1 MHWWIPQT
9 PHCVIIMHNI
19 YIYPLTLLHRVRES
33 CEMLN
38 NSITCSDTRVVE
50 RHDVIFGQP
59 CSAGWRKLLASE
71 PQIACLQKQ
80 PCTTCNLKFKQSQK
94 NKLSTS
100 KTQWVSFNF
109 FLFSGAVLHWPKA
122 APVRTFPNVWASLLA
137 VATHTT
143 LCEALE
149 TCEVEQ
155 PGRLNREFRRFCR
168 VVLWHSNLKLQLTP
182 GYTALFWDRKGQNL
196 GEGYEKSKMR
206 KLKTSL

>member
-1 MHWWIPQT
+1 
-9 PHCVIIMHNI
+9 
-19 YIYPLTLLHRVRES
+19 
-33 CEMLN
+33 MLN